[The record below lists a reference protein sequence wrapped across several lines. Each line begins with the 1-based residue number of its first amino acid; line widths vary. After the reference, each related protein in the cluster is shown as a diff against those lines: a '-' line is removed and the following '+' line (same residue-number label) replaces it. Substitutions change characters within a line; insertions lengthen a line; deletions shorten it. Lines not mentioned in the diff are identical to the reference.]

1 MPLARFLNRGKRN
14 SAFGAR
20 HRMDQQI
27 FTDGIGRI
35 TVIGGVVRLDL
46 VTYSPNETDAQGKP
60 RQVFTQRVV
69 MGAEAFLRSAEKV
82 RDIVQQ
88 LSHASAPVQPQ
99 PAQPAPVP
107 PQYVQRPAAPQKPM
121 PPQPVPPQ
129 PIPKGEPPYVNGP
142 LFPTPASTPDKPARA
157 PFP

>member
-1 MPLARFLNRGKRN
+1 
-14 SAFGAR
+14 
-20 HRMDQQI
+20 MDQQI

-69 MGAEAFLRSAEKV
+69 MGTEAFLRSAEKV
-82 RDIVQQ
+82 REIVQQ
-88 LSHASAPVQPQ
+88 LSHPGAHAQ
-99 PAQPAPVP
+99 AQPAPAVQ
-107 PQYVQRPAAPQKPM
+107 PQIQQ
-121 PPQPVPPQ
+121 PQPQTQPQ
-129 PIPKGEPPYVNGP
+129 IQPQAQPKGEPPYTNGP
-142 LFPTPASTPDKPARA
+142 LFPARSEQSDKPAKA

>member
-1 MPLARFLNRGKRN
+1 
-14 SAFGAR
+14 
-20 HRMDQQI
+20 MDQQI

-88 LSHASAPVQPQ
+88 LSHPGAHVQAAAPAPAQPTPVQPAPQ
-99 PAQPAPVP
+99 LKPAQ
-107 PQYVQRPAAPQKPM
+107 AAPTEPKPA
-121 PPQPVPPQ
+121 
-129 PIPKGEPPYVNGP
+129 PKGEPPYVNGP
-142 LFPTPASTPDKPARA
+142 LFPTPTPKPDNPARA

>member
-1 MPLARFLNRGKRN
+1 
-14 SAFGAR
+14 
-20 HRMDQQI
+20 MDQQI

-69 MGAEAFLRSAEKV
+69 MGTEAFLRSAEKV

-88 LSHASAPVQPQ
+88 LSHPGAHVQPPQ
-99 PAQPAPVP
+99 AAPQPRPPVAAAPAEAKPAQPAP
-107 PQYVQRPAAPQKPM
+107 
-121 PPQPVPPQ
+121 
-129 PIPKGEPPYVNGP
+129 KGEPPFINGP
-142 LFPTPASTPDKPARA
+142 LFPPKPDKPAPRA

>member
-1 MPLARFLNRGKRN
+1 
-14 SAFGAR
+14 
-20 HRMDQQI
+20 MDQQI

-69 MGAEAFLRSAEKV
+69 MGTEAFLRSAEKV
-82 RDIVQQ
+82 REIVQQ
-88 LSHASAPVQPQ
+88 LSHPGAHVQS
-99 PAQPAPVP
+99 AQPAPVQKP
-107 PQYVQRPAAPQKPM
+107 APVQATEPKPARPA
-121 PPQPVPPQ
+121 
-129 PIPKGEPPYVNGP
+129 PKGEPPYVDGP
-142 LFPTPASTPDKPARA
+142 LFPASTPDKPARA

>member
-1 MPLARFLNRGKRN
+1 
-14 SAFGAR
+14 
-20 HRMDQQI
+20 MDQQI

-69 MGAEAFLRSAEKV
+69 MGTEAFLRSAEKV

-88 LSHASAPVQPQ
+88 LSHPGAHVQPQAKPAPQPKPVQPA
-99 PAQPAPVP
+99 PATEARPAP
-107 PQYVQRPAAPQKPM
+107 KS
-121 PPQPVPPQ
+121 
-129 PIPKGEPPYVNGP
+129 EPPYVNGP
-142 LFPTPASTPDKPARA
+142 LFPVPAPAPLSKPDQPDRA

>member
-1 MPLARFLNRGKRN
+1 MGPVNL
-14 SAFGAR
+14 
-20 HRMDQQI
+20 MDQQI

-69 MGAEAFLRSAEKV
+69 MGTEAFLRSAGKV
-82 RDIVQQ
+82 REIVQQ
-88 LSHASAPVQPQ
+88 LSHPGAHVQPAPVQQAPQPPKPAPVQAQPQ
-99 PAQPAPVP
+99 PALS
-107 PQYVQRPAAPQKPM
+107 KPE
-121 PPQPVPPQ
+121 PHKPE
-129 PIPKGEPPYVNGP
+129 IKGEPPYINGP
-142 LFPTPASTPDKPARA
+142 LFPKPAPDKPARA

>member
-1 MPLARFLNRGKRN
+1 
-14 SAFGAR
+14 
-20 HRMDQQI
+20 MDQQI

-46 VTYSPNETDAQGKP
+46 VTYSPNETDAQGRP

-69 MGAEAFLRSAEKV
+69 MGTEAFLRSAEKV

-88 LSHASAPVQPQ
+88 LSHPGAHVQPAQSPGPTQMQPPAPVQKTPTQ
-99 PAQPAPVP
+99 AQPEP
-107 PQYVQRPAAPQKPM
+107 KSEK
-121 PPQPVPPQ
+121 
-129 PIPKGEPPYVNGP
+129 KGEPPYTNGP
-142 LFPTPASTPDKPARA
+142 LFPAKPSDKPAPRA

>member
-1 MPLARFLNRGKRN
+1 
-14 SAFGAR
+14 
-20 HRMDQQI
+20 MDQQI

-69 MGAEAFLRSAEKV
+69 MGTEAFLRSAEKV

-88 LSHASAPVQPQ
+88 LSHPGAHVAPPQAVPQPRPPVQGAPADAKPTQ
-99 PAQPAPVP
+99 PTAV
-107 PQYVQRPAAPQKPM
+107 
-121 PPQPVPPQ
+121 
-129 PIPKGEPPYVNGP
+129 PKGEPPYVNGP
-142 LFPTPASTPDKPARA
+142 LFPAPSPTPGKPDPA

>member
-1 MPLARFLNRGKRN
+1 
-14 SAFGAR
+14 
-20 HRMDQQI
+20 MDQQI

-69 MGAEAFLRSAEKV
+69 MGTEAFLRSAEKV

-88 LSHASAPVQPQ
+88 LSHPGAHVAPPQ
-99 PAQPAPVP
+99 PAPQPRPPVP
-107 PQYVQRPAAPQKPM
+107 DVKPA
-121 PPQPVPPQ
+121 QPTAM
-129 PIPKGEPPYVNGP
+129 PKGEPPYVNGP
-142 LFPTPASTPDKPARA
+142 LFPAPSPTPGKPDPA

>member
-1 MPLARFLNRGKRN
+1 
-14 SAFGAR
+14 
-20 HRMDQQI
+20 MDQQI

-69 MGAEAFLRSAEKV
+69 MGTEAFLRSADKV
-82 RDIVQQ
+82 REIVQQ
-88 LSHASAPVQPQ
+88 LSHPGAHVQPR
-99 PAQPAPVP
+99 PAPIQPAP
-107 PQYVQRPAAPQKPM
+107 PQAVSPQA
-121 PPQPVPPQ
+121 
-129 PIPKGEPPYVNGP
+129 KGEPPYINGP
-142 LFPTPASTPDKPARA
+142 LFPAPAAKPDKPARA